1 MLKFIKKFLFVHKL
15 TFNGYSLLRIAQIN
29 EVKRLEIN
37 GSILDLGSKKSITN
51 VTNYLNTKNK
61 IIYGDNYS
69 DDPKDLKI
77 DLEKIG
83 QLNGIRFDN
92 ILLLNVLEHI
102 FNYKNCLRNCYSIL
116 NENGKFFGST
126 PFIFRIHGSPKD
138 YFRYTGDALKCLLE
152 ECGFKEIEI
161 KILGGGIFI
170 CFYSSIF
177 LITNK
182 VPFLNNILLFF
193 CQILDFVISLFS
205 KNIKHI
211 FPLGYFFQG
220 KK

>member
-1 MLKFIKKFLFVHKL
+1 MLTYIKKFLFVHKL

-37 GSILDLGSKKSITN
+37 GSILDLGSKKSVTN

-77 DLEKIG
+77 DLEKVG

-116 NENGKFFGST
+116 NENGKF
-126 PFIFRIHGSPKD
+126 
-138 YFRYTGDALKCLLE
+138 Y
-152 ECGFKEIEI
+152 
-161 KILGGGIFI
+161 
-170 CFYSSIF
+170 
-177 LITNK
+177 
-182 VPFLNNILLFF
+182 
-193 CQILDFVISLFS
+193 SLFS
-205 KNIKHI
+205 KNIFKALYYD
-211 FPLGYFFQG
+211 F
-220 KK
+220 KKEQLIRSEDDIMVLNDGGC

>member
-1 MLKFIKKFLFVHKL
+1 MLTYIKKFLFVLKL

-37 GSILDLGSKKSITN
+37 GSILDLGSKKSVTN

-77 DLEKIG
+77 DLEKVG

-116 NENGKFFGST
+116 NKNGKFFGST

-161 KILGGGIFI
+161 KILEGGIFI
-170 CFYSSIF
+170 CFYSSISTTTRKIP
-177 LITNK
+177 L
-182 VPFLNNILLFF
+182 LNNVLLIICQTLDKILY
-193 CQILDFVISLFS
+193 LFS
-205 KNIKHI
+205 KNMKKI
-211 FPLGYFFQG
+211 FPLGYFFYG